1 MTTFD
6 VDQVVR
12 GGIEPTFETASEAG
26 DAFLNDGKVWI
37 HVKNGAAALDPIT
50 IITQQTIDGEAVDD
64 KTVTI
69 SASTQ
74 QVIGPFP
81 PEIYNDGDGLV
92 QLTYSKHEEV
102 TIAFLK
108 Y

>member
-1 MTTFD
+1 MATFD

-12 GGIEPTFETASEAG
+12 GGMEPTFETANELG

-37 HVKNGAAALDPIT
+37 HVKNGAAELVLT
-50 IITQQTIDGEAVDD
+50 LVTQQTVDGEAVDD

-69 SASTQ
+69 GASTEQ
-74 QVIGPFP
+74 AVGTFP
-81 PEIYNDGDGLV
+81 PEVYNDGDGLV

>member
-12 GGIEPTFETASEAG
+12 GGIEPTFETATETG

-37 HVKNGAAALDPIT
+37 HVINGAGELVLT

-69 SASTQ
+69 DASTT

-81 PEIYNDGDGLV
+81 TEIYNDGDGLV